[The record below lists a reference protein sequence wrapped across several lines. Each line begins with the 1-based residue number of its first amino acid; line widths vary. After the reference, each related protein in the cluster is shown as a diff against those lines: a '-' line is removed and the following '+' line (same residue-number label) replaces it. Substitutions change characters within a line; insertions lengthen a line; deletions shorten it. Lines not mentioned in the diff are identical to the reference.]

1 MDEAVYA
8 GLHQHIGRRNISRF
22 LSDLARPYVV
32 DADIET
38 GYRMMAED
46 REREAEAMEWA
57 EALIGDVLHG

>member
-1 MDEAVYA
+1 MAFDARRD
-8 GLHQHIGRRNISRF
+8 GSSGRASAHHAC
-22 LSDLARPYVV
+22 LASCPARPYVV